1 VTTAGMRE
9 EFVRVARDIVE
20 EDPHA
25 AVLLADISASAFA
38 ESGDSHER
46 IVNVGIRESLMVSM
60 AGGFAMAG
68 LRPIAHTYAPFLVE
82 RAFEQIKLDLG
93 HQDLMAVLVSIGG
106 SYDASDSGRTHHA
119 PGDVA
124 LMSTLPGWS
133 IVVPG
138 HPDEVED
145 LLRLAM
151 SGGRTYIRLS
161 TQSNDRPYPEARDHL
176 VVLRRGRLGT
186 VVAVGPTVSTV
197 LQALDGIDV
206 TIATAGRVRP
216 FDRRG
221 LRELVG
227 QPDVVVVEPYLEGSS
242 ASEIDEALL
251 DTPHRTLSIG
261 VPNVELRAYGMVAE
275 LDSLAGLDP
284 ASIRR
289 RVLDFLG

>member
-1 VTTAGMRE
+1 MRE
-9 EFVRVARDIVE
+9 EFVRVARDIVD
-20 EDPHA
+20 EDPRA
-25 AVLLADISASAFA
+25 AVLLADISDSAFA
-38 ESGDSHER
+38 EHRDRHER

-68 LRPIAHTYAPFLVE
+68 LLPIAHTYAPFLVE

-93 HQDLMAVLVSIGG
+93 HQDVMAVLVSIGA
-106 SYDASDSGRTHHA
+106 SYDAADSGRTHHA

-124 LMSTLPGWS
+124 LMSSLPGWS

-138 HPDEVED
+138 HADEVEA
-145 LLRLAM
+145 LLRSAM

-161 TQSNDRPYPEARDHL
+161 TQSNDRPYPAAGDHL

-186 VVAVGPTVSTV
+186 VVAVGPMASTV
-197 LQALDGIDV
+197 LQALAGIDV
-206 TIATAGRVRP
+206 TIAITGRVRP
-216 FDRRG
+216 FDRRE

-227 QPDVVVVEPYLEGSS
+227 LPNVVVVEPYLEGSS
-242 ASEIDEALL
+242 ASEIDQALL

-261 VPNVELRAYGMVAE
+261 VPNVELRAYGTAAE
-275 LDSLAGLDP
+275 LGSLAGLDP

-289 RVLDFLG
+289 RVEAFIG